1 MIIYVFLLS
10 FNFFLVLNRLIVIS
24 GPSGSG
30 KSTLI
35 RRLFSD
41 HPRCFGFSVS
51 HTTRLPR
58 ATEKDGVHYHFIT
71 SERFSQLV
79 SEGAF
84 IEHAVFSGNMY
95 GTTIKAVEDVM
106 AKGYTCIMDIDI
118 QGAQS
123 MKRAPMHAKYV
134 FIAPPDLIVLEKRLR
149 RRGTD
154 TEESI
159 RERLARAAL
168 ELEYAKTPGSYDL
181 VLVNDDLDETYKK
194 LEKFCLEEIP

>member
-1 MIIYVFLLS
+1 MV
-10 FNFFLVLNRLIVIS
+10 
-24 GPSGSG
+24 
-30 KSTLI
+30 
-35 RRLFSD
+35 D
-41 HPRCFGFSVS
+41 
-51 HTTRLPR
+51 TTRLPR

-118 QGAQS
+118 QVQCCCLWLQFLMVFLKGAQS